1 MAEAEDPQKAAEY
14 DQQHALQRCRR
25 GRNSAGAKE
34 LAAGYTRGTA
44 KLFNK
49 GLPLVCCV
57 SVIIRDSCGQGLGL
71 LLYIYNTYMT

>member
-14 DQQHALQRCRR
+14 DRQHAQQCRR
-25 GRNSAGAKE
+25 GRYSAGAKE

-57 SVIIRDSCGQGLGL
+57 SVIIAVKASGSS
-71 LLYIYNTYMT
+71 I